1 LTAFSAA
8 AFLLFLSGPD
18 VVTSHEARVALPA
31 RQMAD
36 SGWPWAPRPALVAPV
51 VLRPGVVRLAPD
63 WSAPPELVNP
73 WLVPV
78 LSGQVRLQKPPLPY
92 WCAAITFRLLGFNE
106 FTLRLVP
113 ALLGVLATLLVYDL
127 GRTLMGRRAGWLAGL
142 IWVSTYAIPEEYR
155 KAMAD
160 PYLAFFTLGCVWA
173 WVRAGREK
181 DAGTRGRRE
190 GKDTGTRGRGDAETE
205 GEGDC
210 KVQSD
215 ETDATT
221 PAVPTAP
228 QSEIPNLKSEICN
241 PSSLPASPRPRV
253 PASAFVLLFYLSF
266 ALALLAKG
274 PPALVDILI
283 PLAAFHVCFRRRL
296 PGDWRAHVLGLV
308 VLLAIALPWP
318 WYVWRHVPHAVELW
332 RYESVGELMDNTEN
346 ARPGWFYLPQVPF
359 LSLPWTAVW
368 LAGVGLAL
376 RPAWQRLL
384 AWLRR
389 RLGVS
394 EMARGFTVVGTGGGS
409 AQGSGS
415 STKSVTGEN
424 AGSAVGGASADV
436 SRNVF
441 PFDPRS
447 LFPLLWYA
455 ATVLFFSLVHLKKN
469 QYLLP
474 ALPASVLLAA
484 RGLTAILAAARRT
497 GFRGWPGAFIAL
509 QTIVGIAFAVGVP
522 GIILLGTAPSVR
534 NALLTL
540 PVLAFALLPL
550 RPMWGQRTRNWVLM
564 QTATYVL
571 LALAFWRLCFVPQED
586 LRSAKDVAAEVLA
599 LAHEPGRTLL
609 VPRLPEEVAVYLP
622 LELRYG
628 AGAKVL
634 VVLDDQR
641 DAHFRQKHKLPEPTM
656 HVGQFAGWLPDETVT
671 DVRRVPLRT
680 APGDARWKVYE
691 LKVQRTGLALR

>member
-1 LTAFSAA
+1 MSRRRRFGLLALFSAA

-18 VVTSHEARVALPA
+18 IVTSHEARVALPA

-36 SGWPWAPRPALVAPV
+36 AGWPWAARPAMVAPV

-63 WSAPPELVNP
+63 WNAPPEAVNP

-92 WCAAITFRLLGFNE
+92 WCAAITFRLFGFNE
-106 FTLRLVP
+106 FTLRLIP
-113 ALLGVLATLLVYDL
+113 ALLGMLATVLVYDL
-127 GRTLMGRRAGWLAGL
+127 GRMLMGRRAGWLAGL

-173 WVRAGREK
+173 WIRA
-181 DAGTRGRRE
+181 AG
-190 GKDTGTRGRGDAETE
+190 

-210 KVQSD
+210 KLQI
-215 ETDATT
+215 EGEGRT
-221 PAVPTAP
+221 PATRQFALC
-228 QSEIPNLKSEICN
+228 NLHFALCN
-241 PSSLPASPRPRV
+241 SSLPASV
-253 PASAFVLLFYLSF
+253 FLLLFYLSF

-274 PPALVDILI
+274 PPAVVDILI
-283 PLAAFHVCFRRRL
+283 PLAAFHLCYRRRL
-296 PGDWRAHVLGLV
+296 PGNLLAHLGGLGV
-308 VLLAIALPWP
+308 MLAIALPWP
-318 WYVWRHVPHAVELW
+318 WYVWRQVPHAMELW

-346 ARPGWFYLPQVPF
+346 ARPGWFYLPQVFF

-376 RPAWQRLL
+376 RPVWERLL

-394 EMARGFTVVGTGGGS
+394 EGPRGFAVVGAKTGS
-409 AQGSGS
+409 
-415 STKSVTGEN
+415 
-424 AGSAVGGASADV
+424 AGSASGDIGLDRLDVPMSAKVDPTGPTKIAIELNAGITKT
-436 SRNVF
+436 SARRARF
-441 PFDPRS
+441 AFDPRL

-455 ATVLFFSLVHLKKN
+455 VTVIFFSFVHLKKN

-484 RGLTAILAAARRT
+484 GGMTAIFAAARRT

-522 GIILLGTAPSVR
+522 GIIMLGAAPSVR
-534 NALLTL
+534 NALVMV
-540 PVLAFALLPL
+540 PVVVFALLPL
-550 RPMWGQRTRNWVLM
+550 RPMWGRRVPSWALM

-571 LALAFWRLCFVPQED
+571 VALAFWRLCFVPQED
-586 LRSAKDVAAEVLA
+586 LRSAKNVAGETLA
-599 LAHEPGRTLL
+599 LAREPGRTLL
-609 VPRLPEEVAVYLP
+609 ISRLPEEVAVYLP
-622 LELRYG
+622 LDVRYG
-628 AGAKVL
+628 VGGKVL
-634 VVLDDQR
+634 VVVDDQR
-641 DAHFRQKHKLPEPTM
+641 DAHFRQKHKLPEPAV
-656 HVGQFAGWLPDETVT
+656 HVGQFAGWLPDETVAE
-671 DVRRVPLRT
+671 VRRLPLKS

-691 LKVQRTGLALR
+691 LTVQRSGVALR

>member
-1 LTAFSAA
+1 
-8 AFLLFLSGPD
+8 
-18 VVTSHEARVALPA
+18 
-31 RQMAD
+31 
-36 SGWPWAPRPALVAPV
+36 
-51 VLRPGVVRLAPD
+51 
-63 WSAPPELVNP
+63 
-73 WLVPV
+73 
-78 LSGQVRLQKPPLPY
+78 
-92 WCAAITFRLLGFNE
+92 
-106 FTLRLVP
+106 
-113 ALLGVLATLLVYDL
+113 
-127 GRTLMGRRAGWLAGL
+127 
-142 IWVSTYAIPEEYR
+142 
-155 KAMAD
+155 
-160 PYLAFFTLGCVWA
+160 
-173 WVRAGREK
+173 
-181 DAGTRGRRE
+181 
-190 GKDTGTRGRGDAETE
+190 
-205 GEGDC
+205 
-210 KVQSD
+210 
-215 ETDATT
+215 
-221 PAVPTAP
+221 
-228 QSEIPNLKSEICN
+228 
-241 PSSLPASPRPRV
+241 
-253 PASAFVLLFYLSF
+253 
-266 ALALLAKG
+266 
-274 PPALVDILI
+274 VDILI
-283 PLAAFHVCFRRRL
+283 PLAAFHLCYRRGL
-296 PGDWRAHVLGLV
+296 PGKLLVHLAGLA

-394 EMARGFTVVGTGGGS
+394 EMARGFAVVGTGGGS
-409 AQGSGS
+409 AQDSGS
-415 STKSVTGEN
+415 STKSVIGEN

-436 SRNVF
+436 TRSGF

-550 RPMWGQRTRNWVLM
+550 RPMWGQRTRTWVLM

-571 LALAFWRLCFVPQED
+571 LALAFWRLCFVPQEN

-656 HVGQFAGWLPDETVT
+656 RIGQFAGWLPDETVT
-671 DVRRVPLRT
+671 EVRRVALSS

-691 LKVQRTGLALR
+691 LTVQRTGLALR